1 MNGSQ
6 VAKVQLGK
14 RVSTDFSP
22 HFDRAIDDER
32 DSIFERWLNRDE
44 LFLSEVV
51 LVTNNIST
59 TTLNT
64 VRLNSK
70 RY

>member
-1 MNGSQ
+1 MSNQSRRS
-6 VAKVQLGK
+6 LESGK
-14 RVSTDFSP
+14 RVSPDFSP